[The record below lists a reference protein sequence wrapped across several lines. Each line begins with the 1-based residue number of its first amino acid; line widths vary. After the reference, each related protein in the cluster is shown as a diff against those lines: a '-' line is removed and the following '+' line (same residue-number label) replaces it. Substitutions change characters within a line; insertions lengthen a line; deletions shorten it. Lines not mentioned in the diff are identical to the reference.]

1 MKKVGIIIE
10 LRDGAVKDANYGMIS
25 CARQGGAEILFAFII
40 NGDAQQCQASL
51 EAHGVHNI
59 VEIAFESPVP
69 ANPVPINSTPANLI
83 DTNTVPANPISES
96 QSPKWDPMRW
106 SEAVIQAMNAHRI
119 STLFGLTSP
128 VGRELLPRIA
138 ASLDAPLVMDCI
150 DVDCR
155 NGIAQNYLY
164 SGKTLA
170 KIQVKG
176 DMQVYGI
183 RPNVVEAVPQPVSS
197 VIIPLIAKDAEEL
210 KEPEE
215 YKEPKKDKE
224 YKEDK
229 NHKKYKEDKN
239 HKKYKEDKNPKKI
252 RLIESRSG
260 NTSDGDLLEAD
271 VIISGGRA
279 MKNEENFN
287 ILSECARYLGAEV
300 GASRVA
306 VDLGWV
312 PYSMQVGQ
320 TGEKVSPRVYIA
332 CGISGSV
339 QHFAGMKMSGMIIAV
354 NTNPNAAIM
363 SNCDYFIEGDLFEV
377 IPALT
382 EALRNEVGAI
392 PICENCP

>member
-25 CARQGGAEILFAFII
+25 CARQGGAEILYAFII
-40 NGDAQQCQASL
+40 NGDAQQCQGPL

-69 ANPVPINSTPANLI
+69 ANPVPIKSTPANLI
-83 DTNTVPANPISES
+83 DTNPVPANPISES

-106 SEAVIQAMNAHRI
+106 SEAVIQAMNAHGI

-183 RPNVVEAVPQPVSS
+183 RPNVVEAVPQPVSAA
-197 VIIPLIAKDAEEL
+197 IIPLIVKDAEEPEEH

-215 YKEPKKDKE
+215 YKEPEKDKE
-224 YKEDK
+224 SKEDK
-229 NHKKYKEDKN
+229 NH
-239 HKKYKEDKNPKKI
+239 KKI
-252 RLIESRSG
+252 RLIESRPG

-279 MKNEENFN
+279 MKNEENFK
-287 ILSECARYLGAEV
+287 ILSECARYIGAEV

-382 EALRNEVGAI
+382 EALRNEV
-392 PICENCP
+392 